1 MSQIYFS
8 LFKHHCFSKRDTYYF
23 LWPSQYFQRTS
34 QILVSYYLLFPIV
47 RKRAAKVKPFLIL
60 PTNFEKKFKIY
71 FEGIFLWWNRIQRT
85 GDKDTPDFYSSKSF
99 LIKYLGW
106 FINRGVGC
114 ADV

>member
-47 RKRAAKVKPFLIL
+47 RKRAAKVQHFFNPPNDFQNNFKFILKAFFCGGIASKERATKILLISIPPNL
-60 PTNFEKKFKIY
+60 F
-71 FEGIFLWWNRIQRT
+71 
-85 GDKDTPDFYSSKSF
+85 
-99 LIKYLGW
+99 
-106 FINRGVGC
+106 
-114 ADV
+114 